1 MSFNIKHG
9 LIDEPTDLGLRLD
22 AQVCVCVCVCF
33 SKVLGTKLV
42 PCLGLKD
49 PSKYVMPPRSRM
61 RQLLG
66 GFASQDPGPHVQL
79 FVQVSLQKR

>member
-1 MSFNIKHG
+1 MRRYEEGVLLQKLSVY
-9 LIDEPTDLGLRLD
+9 
-22 AQVCVCVCVCF
+22 VCVSVCV
-33 SKVLGTKLV
+33 SKVLETKLV
-42 PCLGLKD
+42 PSKCGLGLKD

-66 GFASQDPGPHVQL
+66 GVASQDPGPHVQL